1 MPYGCTTPKNFNFT
15 SNKIAINMKTFHGR
29 VSAALAPSKHPVLL
43 LTTQGRVCPL
53 AYSDS
58 VPTIMKGSRKNLR
71 ICMSALDEGQDA
83 VVMPNGGMELGKDF
97 PFERVLVTGATGA
110 TGASVV
116 KQLCDAGA
124 NVKALS
130 RDVEKATRVLSGT
143 GVQAIVQGD
152 LFDMEQTRRAVKDC
166 DAIVV
171 CSGPTSRMDPLSPFK
186 VDFQGMENI
195 VAAASSGKVKKIV
208 LVSSI
213 GTDDPLFP
221 LNLFGAVLIMKKF
234 GELAL
239 QRSNIDY
246 TIIRPGGLLNEE
258 RQGNNAA
265 TSKPKNVVVGGADT
279 FGLPPRKAPG
289 SILRSKVAE
298 ACIAALI
305 EPSASNK
312 TIEMISEQGA
322 PYKPWN
328 ELFDQIP

>member
-1 MPYGCTTPKNFNFT
+1 
-15 SNKIAINMKTFHGR
+15 MKTFHGR
-29 VSAALAPSKHPVLL
+29 LSATYAPSKHPVLL
-43 LTTQGRVCPL
+43 PATQGRVRPL
-53 AYSDS
+53 AYCNSL
-58 VPTIMKGSRKNLR
+58 PTITKGSRKNLKV
-71 ICMSALDEGQDA
+71 CMSALDEGQDA
-83 VVMPNGGMELGKDF
+83 IDSPNGGIELGKDF
-97 PFERVLVTGATGA
+97 PFERVLVTGATGG

-130 RDVEKATRVLSGT
+130 RDVQKATRFLSGT

-152 LFDMEQTRRAVKDC
+152 LFDVEQTREAVQDC
-166 DAIVV
+166 DAIIV

-195 VAAASSGKVKKIV
+195 IAAASSGKIKKIV

-213 GTDDPLFP
+213 GADDPLFP

-258 RQGNNAA
+258 RQGSSAV
-265 TSKPKNVVVGGADT
+265 KNVIVGGADT
-279 FGLPPRKAPG
+279 FGLPPRRAPG

-298 ACIAALI
+298 ACIAALT

-312 TIEMISEQGA
+312 IVEMISEQGA

-328 ELFDQIP
+328 ELFEQIP